1 MIIAGGF
8 IPPVFYFLGNFT
20 FIVILTSKMVKLN

>member
-8 IPPVFYFLGNFT
+8 IPPVFYFPGNLT
-20 FIVILTSKMVKLN
+20 FIVMITSKMVKLN